1 MRIIKRGAIPEMKEL
16 KTKCRSCNTEFA
28 FLPLEAKL
36 HFDQRDGDFYAI
48 ACPVCKAQVTVQK

>member
-1 MRIIKRGAIPEMKEL
+1 MKEL